1 MELKQ
6 LEDMIK
12 LMRKYRVEHLTA
24 GDVHVKMFPSK
35 SKIKDDG
42 KMMIT
47 PELSDEDLINWSSA
61 PHIEP
66 E

>member
-1 MELKQ
+1 MELKA

-12 LMRKYRVEHLTA
+12 LMRKHGVEHLTA
-24 GDVHVKMFPSK
+24 GDVHLKMFPRK
-35 SKIKDDG
+35 VKIKDDG
-42 KMMIT
+42 KMLIT